1 MSQGLHMRSFLR
13 RASGR
18 QKHQESALGQAI
30 VPQNTSGS
38 QSIDSALAPAL
49 HGTMTSATGASD
61 PQGLLVLTS
70 PEDAE
75 VDIVFV
81 HGLRGHRIDTW
92 TRKAPGEIDCFWPKD
107 LLSKDIEK
115 ARYVHGDVNCL
126 KVQYTDTGI

>member
-1 MSQGLHMRSFLR
+1 MSQELDMRSFLR

-18 QKHQESALGQAI
+18 QKHQESVSEQSIA
-30 VPQNTSGS
+30 PQNTSGS
-38 QSIDSALAPAL
+38 QSIDSASAPAL
-49 HGTMTSATGASD
+49 PGTMTPATGASD

-107 LLSKDIEK
+107 LLPKDVQK
-115 ARYVHGDVNCL
+115 ARYVH
-126 KVQYTDTGI
+126 